1 MPDLSSWP
9 LPRLLSTAARLV
21 EYEWNEHLASLGLT
35 HAGAI
40 VLEILAGEGEMTQVK
55 LARRVR
61 VEPQTMGKT
70 VGRLESTGYISRVRS
85 QDDRRQQ
92 QVSISE
98 RGQKVFRQVLRLEQ
112 ELLGEDGE
120 MEQLKAQLARVI
132 RDLGNERFGITG
144 LRPA

>member
-21 EYEWNEHLASLGLT
+21 EYKWNEHLASLGLT

-40 VLEILAGEGEMTQVK
+40 VLEILAGEGEMTQAK
-55 LARRVR
+55 LAKRVR

-70 VGRLESTGYISRVRS
+70 LGRLETTGYVSRVRS

-92 QVSISE
+92 RVSISE
-98 RGQKVFRQVLRLEQ
+98 RGLKVFGQVVGLEQ
-112 ELLGEDGE
+112 ELLGGGGD
-120 MEQLKAQLARVI
+120 MEQFKKQLVRVV
-132 RDLGNERFGITG
+132 RDLGNERFGTG
-144 LRPA
+144 VRPA